1 VRTDKDT
8 VQHDQTQTP
17 PGARQQ
23 NDGHIELP
31 QKLRE
36 VRRESREP
44 AAAGAKKGD
53 PPASPPTGVK
63 TPRSKAETGT
73 DEPLPANQPSES
85 FERQWEQVLTLFLM
99 HEARNR
105 RARGPTSK
113 TKPEA

>member
-1 VRTDKDT
+1 MQD
-8 VQHDQTQTP
+8 DQTQTP

-23 NDGHIELP
+23 KDGHIELP
-31 QKLRE
+31 RKLRE

-44 AAAGAKKGD
+44 AAADAERPGS
-53 PPASPPTGVK
+53 PALPPTGVK

-73 DEPLPANQPSES
+73 YEPLPANQPSES

-113 TKPEA
+113 TEPEG